1 LDNNPSLVQA
11 RAIHELAQKI
21 FHVLKTD
28 PENFELEFSE
38 TRRRR
43 RRRRRS
49 GRRLQVEA
57 RGSIK
62 SSCPKLPTNEKSG
75 SMTTD
80 LSSKTMPSFGNS
92 LNLRRC
98 FQLCSQY
105 SSIATCNDA
114 IDHEVLSGKS
124 ANLVCLFK
132 PEISYKFV

>member
-1 LDNNPSLVQA
+1 MDNNPSFVQA

-43 RRRRRS
+43 RRS

-62 SSCPKLPTNEKSG
+62 SSCPKLPTNEKSS

-92 LNLRRC
+92 LNLRRN

-105 SSIATCNDA
+105 SGIATCNDA
-114 IDHEVLSGKS
+114 IDHEVLSGKRE
-124 ANLVCLFK
+124 NL
-132 PEISYKFV
+132 I